1 MLGGMVVVAVVVVV
15 EVRCSDL
22 VLGLKYWCRSQH
34 AHHQPHRAVLV
45 SGLWRLS
52 DSAVWSLR
60 LFVLFLLVVV

>member
-1 MLGGMVVVAVVVVV
+1 MLGGMVLVVVVVV
-15 EVRCSDL
+15 EVRCSE
-22 VLGLKYWCRSQH
+22 VVPRLKYWCHSQH

>member
-1 MLGGMVVVAVVVVV
+1 MLGDMVMVMVMVVVAVV

-22 VLGLKYWCRSQH
+22 VLELKYWCHSRH

-52 DSAVWSLR
+52 DSAV
-60 LFVLFLLVVV
+60 